1 MHVFA
6 YQLLVTFKGYFALDD
21 ELWLILIAEKFST
34 RLEQLAILH
43 NRKPPLQS
51 YRSTNQTH
59 PTELLT

>member
-6 YQLLVTFKGYFALDD
+6 YQLLVTFMGYFALDD
-21 ELWLILIAEKFST
+21 ELGLILTAEKFST
-34 RLEQLAILH
+34 ILEQLAPLH
-43 NRKPPLQS
+43 NRKPPLKS